1 MGDGE
6 TSMKS
11 TEVIARPGSEGSEG
25 TGFPLYYLSTFPFFT
40 LRLQEEEREKDTGS
54 TIENQCL
61 HFLQCLTATPPR
73 PSSRQPPGDLCGGRD
88 RRVSSPVN
96 TGISAS
102 PASPSPASPSPA
114 SRRPIGR
121 TRSDHPAEIGGL
133 GSRAMICGLKIPND
147 INRFYLRPPRHRS
160 RPRARYI

>member
-61 HFLQCLTATPPR
+61 HFLQCPQSPHRGPHHDSHPAAISRRSLSPRFIAVSAAT
-73 PSSRQPPGDLCGGRD
+73 
-88 RRVSSPVN
+88 

-102 PASPSPASPSPA
+102 PAS
-114 SRRPIGR
+114 
-121 TRSDHPAEIGGL
+121 
-133 GSRAMICGLKIPND
+133 
-147 INRFYLRPPRHRS
+147 
-160 RPRARYI
+160 